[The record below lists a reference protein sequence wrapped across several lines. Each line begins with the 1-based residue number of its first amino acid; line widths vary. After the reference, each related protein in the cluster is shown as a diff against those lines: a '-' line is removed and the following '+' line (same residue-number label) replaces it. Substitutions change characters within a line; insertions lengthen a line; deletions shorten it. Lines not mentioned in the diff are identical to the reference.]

1 MSIAEADK
9 EKVDEE
15 EVDEEEVDES
25 TGGKENPIWFA
36 IMPIACGDREVG
48 TLRKTCNFR
57 LVLDG
62 PTHLFIYSAGP
73 TNWETLTSTRR
84 LARGVFSTSRR
95 FWQNMPGLAR
105 TPEGTT

>member
-9 EKVDEE
+9 E

-48 TLRKTCNFR
+48 TLRNTCNFR
-57 LVLDG
+57 LV
-62 PTHLFIYSAGP
+62 
-73 TNWETLTSTRR
+73 
-84 LARGVFSTSRR
+84 
-95 FWQNMPGLAR
+95 
-105 TPEGTT
+105 